1 MRKFRIRATGAVVN
15 EDEYRVMHP
24 NVSFARGF
32 APRGDA
38 EEVVPN
44 DASKVQAEIFAHNA
58 PILAMLA
65 AIDAK
70 SIRPLREGDAA
81 RVAMYEAE
89 AAALRSQLRK
99 V

>member
-1 MRKFRIRATGAVVN
+1 MRKFRIRATGAVVT

-24 NVSFARGF
+24 KVSFPRNF
-32 APRGDA
+32 APLGDADEVTAGDA
-38 EEVVPN
+38 E
-44 DASKVQAEIFAHNA
+44 KMQAEIFAHNA
-58 PILAMLA
+58 PILAMLE

-70 SIRPLREGDAA
+70 SIRPLREGDTA

-89 AAALRSQLRK
+89 AAALRNQLRK

>member
-1 MRKFRIRATGAVVN
+1 MRKFRIRATGAVVT

-24 NVSFARGF
+24 KVSFPRNF

-38 EEVVPN
+38 DEVAPG
-44 DASKVQAEIFAHNA
+44 DAEKLQAEIFAHNA

-70 SIRPLREGDAA
+70 SIRPLREGDTA